1 MCFNGDVKYLSCL
14 IIFFFSVN
22 LKNFVYSETFSS
34 GENFFDDFEIEMGE
48 KIECKIEKSEGF
60 NWENGKYVS
69 TRFKTGSYLFEKVE
83 HRKVLKGVANLLCS
97 HKVLRK
103 KDTVI
108 GDYIN
113 LNRCYLIKYEG
124 KISSPIMEKVEVCEE
139 FYKKKKLE
147 SVECN
152 KGEYVFHPEQMIL
165 VSPTSAS
172 KNPRKFEKYKDSFV
186 IKHGSCRVMK
196 Y

>member
-1 MCFNGDVKYLSCL
+1 MKHLSYL

-22 LKNFVYSETFSS
+22 LQNFVYSETFSS

-48 KIECKIEKSEGF
+48 KIECKIEDSIGF
-60 NWENGKYVS
+60 DWENGKYVS
-69 TRFKTGSYLFEKVE
+69 KDFKSKSYLFEKVE
-83 HRKVLKGVANLLCS
+83 HQEVLKGVNNMLCS
-97 HKVLRK
+97 AKVIRK
-103 KDTVI
+103 KDAVY
-108 GDYIN
+108 DSFAS
-113 LNRCYLIKYEG
+113 LHRCYLIKSEG
-124 KISSPIMEKVEVCEE
+124 VNVDSVEYCEE
-139 FYKKKKLE
+139 FYGKNKKLK

-152 KGEYVFHPEQMIL
+152 KGQYVFHPEQMIL

-186 IKHGSCRVMK
+186 IRHGSCRVMK

>member
-1 MCFNGDVKYLSCL
+1 MCFNGDVKYLSNL
-14 IIFFFSVN
+14 IIFFFSVS

-48 KIECKIEKSEGF
+48 KIECKIEKNEGF

-69 TRFKTGSYLFEKVE
+69 TGFKTGSYLFEKVE
-83 HRKVLKGVANLLCS
+83 HRKTLKGGSNLLCNAEIS
-97 HKVLRK
+97 RK
-103 KDTVI
+103 KDAVYDAFT
-108 GDYIN
+108 N
-113 LNRCYLIKYEG
+113 LNRCYLVKYEG
-124 KISSPIMEKVEVCEE
+124 KASHPFIDQVEVCEE
-139 FYKKKKLE
+139 IYVNKNLE
-147 SVECN
+147 SVQCN